1 MESYTLKYLI
11 RRCKFE
17 EESENKLKRVEN
29 ILSNL
34 LLHSLELSSFKTNQS
49 VYILTGQ
56 VVGDISWQ
64 LSNKHKTKHLPRTM
78 PIYFCNQNF
87 YF

>member
-34 LLHSLELSSFKTNQS
+34 LLHSLELSKQ
-49 VYILTGQ
+49 
-56 VVGDISWQ
+56 
-64 LSNKHKTKHLPRTM
+64 TKAFTYSPDR
-78 PIYFCNQNF
+78 
-87 YF
+87 